1 MMKRLFFFIVL
12 FLLTAAGWGQTWAP
26 NGTVHTIIPDGAG
39 GIYIGG
45 EFTAV
50 GGQSRVR
57 IARINAD
64 GSLHPFFATVDG
76 TIRSMSISG
85 GKLYIGGDF
94 KNVNWVSRKH
104 IASFDLATGTLTDW
118 EPAVEYPGGI
128 GDNLVYSILATAD
141 RLYVGGQFNQVNGQS
156 RMNLVS
162 FDITGVTP
170 TLTDWTPDPNLGGA
184 INGTVFSLVEAE
196 GKLYVGGAFNQI
208 AGQSRLRLVSFD
220 VTTGTPALTDWSLQ
234 DLGYIQTLWAS
245 DGILYAS
252 GEFSLINGQT
262 RNRLASFDITGSTPT
277 LTTWTAHANSRVL
290 SFTKVGSRIYMGG
303 IFTQI
308 AGQNRQRLASF
319 DISTGTPVLT
329 DWNPNANYIIYSLA
343 TVGDRLFGGG
353 GFGVVAGQPKP
364 YLFGF
369 DYDVLPVSFGNIQ
382 AELDGNALLVQWTT
396 LKEENNG
403 YFEIE
408 ASADGKDFTKVGAVV
423 SKAKEGN
430 SDTALEYSF
439 TLSLSS
445 TLLSGLTALM
455 PLLAVFAWGMGKR
468 RRMALPVSLLTVAYT
483 WLITGCE
490 KQSLEVSAS
499 SPRIYV
505 RIAQVDKDG
514 TKSYSKV
521 VVAQYKQ

>member
-1 MMKRLFFFIVL
+1 MIKRLFFFIVL
-12 FLLTAAGWGQTWAP
+12 VLLSAAGWGQTWVP

-50 GGQSRVR
+50 GGQSRVS
-57 IARINAD
+57 IARIKAD

-118 EPAVEYPGGI
+118 APEVDFPGATG
-128 GDNLVYSILATAD
+128 NNRVYSILATTD
-141 RLYVGGQFNQVNGQS
+141 RLYVGGQFTQVNGQS
-156 RMNLVS
+156 RTNLVS
-162 FDITGVTP
+162 FDITGATP
-170 TLTDWTPDPNLGGA
+170 TLTGWAPNPDL
-184 INGTVFSLVEAE
+184 NGTIFSLVEAE

-234 DLGYIQTLWAS
+234 DIGYIQTLWAS

-252 GEFSLINGQT
+252 GEFSKINGQN
-262 RNRLASFDITGSTPT
+262 RQRLASFDITGSTPT
-277 LTTWTAHANSRVL
+277 LTTWTASANSRVL
-290 SFTKVGSRIYMGG
+290 SFTKIGSRIYIGG

-319 DISTGTPVLT
+319 DISTGTPVLS
-329 DWNPNANYIIYSLA
+329 DWNPIADYIVYTLA
-343 TVGDRLFGGG
+343 TDGSRLFGGG
-353 GFGVVAGQPKP
+353 GFGVVAGQSKP
-364 YLFGF
+364 WLFGF
-369 DYDVLPVSFGNIQ
+369 DYDVLPVSFGNVQ
-382 AELDGNALLVQWTT
+382 AEVNNNALSVQWTT
-396 LKEENNG
+396 LKEENNSS
-403 YFEIE
+403 FEIE
-408 ASADGKDFTKVGAVV
+408 ASADGKDFSKVGAVV

-430 SDTALEYSF
+430 SDMALEYSF

-468 RRMALPVSLLTVAYT
+468 RRMVLPVLLLTMAGT
-483 WLITGCE
+483 WLMTGCK
-490 KQSLEVSAS
+490 KQGLEVSTS
-499 SPRIYV
+499 GSRIYV

-521 VVAQYKQ
+521 VVANTNNN

>member
-1 MMKRLFFFIVL
+1 MKRLFFFIVL
-12 FLLTAAGWGQTWAP
+12 VSLTAAAGWGQTWKP

-50 GGQSRVR
+50 GSESRVR

-118 EPAVEYPGGI
+118 APEVDFPGATG
-128 GDNLVYSILATAD
+128 NNRVYSILATID
-141 RLYVGGQFNQVNGQS
+141 RLYVGGQFTQVNGQS
-156 RMNLVS
+156 RTNLVS
-162 FDITGVTP
+162 FDITGATP
-170 TLTDWTPDPNLGGA
+170 TLTDWVPNPDL
-184 INGTVFSLVEAE
+184 NGTIFSLVEAE

-234 DLGYIQTLWAS
+234 DIGYIQTLWAS

-252 GEFSLINGQT
+252 GEFSKINGQN
-262 RNRLASFDITGSTPT
+262 RQRLASFDITGSTPT

-290 SFTKVGSRIYMGG
+290 SFTKIGSRIYIGG

-319 DISTGTPVLT
+319 DISTGTPVLS
-329 DWNPNANYIIYSLA
+329 DWNPIADYIVYSLA
-343 TVGDRLFGGG
+343 TDGSRLFGGG
-353 GFGVVAGQPKP
+353 GFGVVAGQSKP
-364 YLFGF
+364 WLFGF
-369 DYDVLPVSFGNIQ
+369 DYDVLPVSFGNIL
-382 AELDGNALLVQWTT
+382 AKMDGNALLVQWTT
-396 LKEENNG
+396 LKEENNSS
-403 YFEIE
+403 FEIE
-408 ASADGKDFTKVGAVV
+408 ASANGKDFTKVGAVV

-430 SDTALEYSF
+430 SDTSLEYSF
-439 TLSLSS
+439 TLQLNG
-445 TLLSGLTALM
+445 TMLSGLAVLI
-455 PLLAVFAWGMGKR
+455 PLLAVFAWNMCKR
-468 RRMALPVSLLTVAYT
+468 RRMVLSVLLLTVACT
-483 WLITGCE
+483 WLITGCT
-490 KQSLEVSAS
+490 KQGLEVNAS
-499 SPRIYV
+499 NTSIYV